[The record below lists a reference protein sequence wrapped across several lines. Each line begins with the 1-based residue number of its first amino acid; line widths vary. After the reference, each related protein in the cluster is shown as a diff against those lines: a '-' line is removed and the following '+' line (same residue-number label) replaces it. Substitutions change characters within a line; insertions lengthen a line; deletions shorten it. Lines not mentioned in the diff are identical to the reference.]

1 MYDDDGSF
9 CDRCHDY
16 GCIGW
21 VTGECLEDIERRREE
36 EEEEEEEE

>member
-21 VTGECLEDIERRREE
+21 VTGVEDIERRREE